1 MKGLNEKI
9 INRIVGGIVLIIGS
23 IAIIFISIT
32 AIPYS
37 IIRGVCNLDYYDEW
51 VGFLIK
57 HNPFSKLR

>member
-9 INRIVGGIVLIIGS
+9 TNRIVGSIVLIIGS
-23 IAIIFISIT
+23 ISIIFLSIT
-32 AIPYS
+32 AIPYA

-57 HNPFSKLR
+57 NNPFSKLR

>member
-9 INRIVGGIVLIIGS
+9 TNRIVGGIVLIIGS

-51 VGFLIK
+51 VVFLIK